1 MDRRGAK
8 KAEGTDAMKRETF
21 PISILYSTTGPYAQL
36 GREAVDGA
44 MAAVSEINAAVD
56 FPFRLEP
63 KIADPAGRPEHYALL
78 ADAAIRQQGC
88 RHVIGTITSWSRKDV
103 LPVIEKHGA
112 LLWYGFPYEGYEAS
126 DSAIYLGA
134 CPNQH
139 LLPLF
144 EHVLEHYG
152 RNAFIIGS
160 NYIWGW
166 EISRIARE
174 ITEASGGEIIADRFV
189 PLGSKEVDHLIAEIR
204 EKKPDFILSNLVGAS
219 ASAFLAAYDEL
230 RGHLASPPPV
240 VACNLSEIDLVDLAP
255 SARAGHI
262 ACSPYFNGLDS
273 DDNQSFKA
281 KMELRHG
288 IDRRLT
294 NSFVGA
300 YTSVSILAQ
309 AIRDAATDAPEAIRR
324 VVTSRHFET
333 PMGLVAIDQRTHH
346 AALRPHIGQSNTEGE
361 FSIFQSAP
369 GAIQADPYLVHTLAG
384 FLTTQTRD
392 VAPAHGNTLKV
403 IK

>member
-1 MDRRGAK
+1 
-8 KAEGTDAMKRETF
+8 MKRETF
-21 PISILYSTTGPYAQL
+21 PISILYSTTGPYAEL

-44 MAAVSEINAAVD
+44 MAAVSEINTAGD

-63 KIADPAGRPEHYALL
+63 RIADPAGRAEFYALL
-78 ADAAIRQQGC
+78 ADEAIRQNGC

-103 LPVIEKHGA
+103 LPVIEKRGA

-126 DSAIYLGA
+126 DSTIYLGA

-144 EHVLEHYG
+144 DHVLDHHG
-152 RNAFIIGS
+152 RNAFIVGS

-174 ITEASGGEIIADRFV
+174 ITEASGGEIVADRFV
-189 PLGSKEVDHLIAEIR
+189 PLGSVEVDHLIAEIADKR
-204 EKKPDFILSNLVGAS
+204 PDFILSNLVGAS
-219 ASAFLAAYDEL
+219 ASAFLAAYDDL
-230 RGHLASPPPV
+230 RSKAPSSPPV
-240 VACNLSEIDLVDLAP
+240 VACNLSEIDLVGLTP

-262 ACSPYFNGLDS
+262 SCSPYFNGLDS
-273 DDNQSFKA
+273 DENRGFKA
-281 KMELRHG
+281 RMAMRHG
-288 IDRRLT
+288 HDRRLT
-294 NSFVGA
+294 NSFAGA

-333 PMGLVAIDQRTHH
+333 PMGLIAIDQRTQH
-346 AALRPHIGQSNTEGE
+346 AALRPHIGQSNTKGE
-361 FSIFQSAP
+361 FAIFQSAQGP
-369 GAIQADPYLVHTLAG
+369 IEADPYLVRTPARFLA
-384 FLTTQTRD
+384 TDSRD
-392 VAPAHGNTLKV
+392 GAIEAGHTLKV
-403 IK
+403 VK